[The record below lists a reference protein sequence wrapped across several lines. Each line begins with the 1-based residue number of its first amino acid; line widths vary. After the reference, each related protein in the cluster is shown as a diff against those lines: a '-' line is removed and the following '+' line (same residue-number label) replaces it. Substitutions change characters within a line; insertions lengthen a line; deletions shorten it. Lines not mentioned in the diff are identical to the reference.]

1 MYGSTPRLA
10 ASIAPAMLFG
20 TPIYASAT
28 GEYAF
33 IPQQTLINGKV
44 LTDRSLG
51 KWDVA
56 PSLRVPLSRLTYLSA
71 NTSASYRST
80 YYSRSLDAAG
90 LLTRRAAA
98 APVPHGC
105 EPR

>member
-1 MYGSTPRLA
+1 VYGSTPRLA

-20 TPIYASAT
+20 APIYASAT
-28 GEYAF
+28 ASTRSYRSR
-33 IPQQTLINGKV
+33 TLISGKV

-80 YYSRSLDAAG
+80 YYSRSLNAQA
-90 LLTRRAAA
+90 
-98 APVPHGC
+98 C
-105 EPR
+105 